1 MTVHNAEIDRFNE
14 LAAQW
19 WQEDGPMW
27 PLHRLNNLRVPYVL
41 AQVRTHSAGS
51 GKQLEDLR
59 ILDIGCG
66 AGLLSEAM
74 ARAGAKVSGV
84 DPAERNIQMAKA
96 HAAEVGLDIDYRCG
110 STEAVSGEQ
119 FDVVLN
125 MEVVE
130 HVDDL
135 PQFMADCAERVTD
148 DGLMIVATINRSPLA
163 WLVAIFGA
171 EYVLGWLPKGTH
183 HYRMLRKPSEIEELL
198 SRGGLVTSNRAG
210 VRVNPFNRS
219 MTITKSLQIN
229 YMLFA
234 RKSASETR

>member
-1 MTVHNAEIDRFNE
+1 MTAHNAEIDRFNQ

-27 PLHRLNNLRVPYVL
+27 PLHRLNALRLPYVM
-41 AQVRTHSAGS
+41 AQVRKHIAGS
-51 GKQLEDLR
+51 GRTLEDLR

-66 AGLLSEAM
+66 AGLLSEAL
-74 ARAGAKVSGV
+74 ARAGARVTGV
-84 DPAERNIQMAKA
+84 DPAERNIQMARA
-96 HAAEVGLDIDYRCG
+96 HAEEVGLEIDYRCG
-110 STEAVSGEQ
+110 STEAVAGER

-135 PQFMADCAERVTD
+135 PRFMADCAERVTD

-183 HYRMLRKPSEIEELL
+183 QYDKLVKPGEVVEFLAHH
-198 SRGGLVTSNRAG
+198 GFAVTDTCG
-210 VRVNPFNRS
+210 VSVNPVSRKFS
-219 MTITKSLQIN
+219 ITRLPLVN
-229 YMLFA
+229 YMVTAA
-234 RKSASETR
+234 RPG

>member
-1 MTVHNAEIDRFNE
+1 MTAHNAEIDRFNQ

-27 PLHRLNNLRVPYVL
+27 PLHRLNALRLPYVI
-41 AQVRTHSAGS
+41 AQVRKHIAGT
-51 GKQLEDLR
+51 GKTLEDLH

-66 AGLLSEAM
+66 AGLLSESL
-74 ARAGAKVSGV
+74 ARAGARVTGV
-84 DPAERNIQMAKA
+84 DPAERNIQMAQG
-96 HAAEVGLDIDYRCG
+96 HAREMGLDIDYRCG
-110 STEAVSGEQ
+110 STEAVAGEY

-135 PQFMADCAERVTD
+135 PQFMADCAACLTD

-163 WLVAIFGA
+163 WLIAIFGA

-183 HYRMLRKPSEIEELL
+183 QYEKLVKPEELAGL
-198 SRGGLVTSNRAG
+198 LADGGLTVTDTRG
-210 VRVNPFNRS
+210 VRVNPVSRKFS
-219 MTITKSLQIN
+219 MSQTPLVN
-229 YMLFA
+229 YMVTA
-234 RKSASETR
+234 RRRG